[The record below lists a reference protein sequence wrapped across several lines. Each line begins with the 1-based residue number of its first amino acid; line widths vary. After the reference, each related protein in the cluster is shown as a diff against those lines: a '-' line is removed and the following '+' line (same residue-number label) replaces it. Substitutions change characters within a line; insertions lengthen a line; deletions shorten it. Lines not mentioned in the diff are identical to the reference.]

1 MLTRRPMDDAVYIVT
16 DIECDGFTPG
26 RNSMLAFASVAVTA
40 AGVERGVFEAVLQ
53 PLPGAVRDPEVSA
66 WWRTQPEAWTAAT
79 TDPRPAERVM
89 TAFADWVRTFDVGRI
104 FAASPLAFDGLWIDF
119 YLRRFTP
126 FGLDEGLYVKDPLF
140 DGPGLCLRSFASALV
155 GRPVW
160 ECGPKSFPP
169 EWLGQHE
176 HTHRAIDDA
185 KGYASLLAT
194 LMRMQGGRLS
204 ATSPS

>member
-1 MLTRRPMDDAVYIVT
+1 MPSPRSMEDPVYIVT

-26 RNSMLAFASVAVTA
+26 RHSMLAFASVAVTA
-40 AGVERGVFEAVLQ
+40 AGVEHGVFEAVLE
-53 PLPGAVRDPEVSA
+53 PLPGAVRDPEVYA
-66 WWRTQPEAWTAAT
+66 WWQTQPEGWAAAT
-79 TDPRPAERVM
+79 ANPQPPGAVM
-89 TAFADWVRTFDVGRI
+89 KAFADWVRTFEVGRV
-104 FAASPLAFDGLWIDF
+104 FTASPLGFDGLWIDF

-140 DGPGLCLRSFASALV
+140 DGSGLCLRSFASALV

-160 ECGPKSFPP
+160 ACGPRSFPP
-169 EWLGQHE
+169 EWLGHHE

-194 LMRMQGGRLS
+194 LMRMQGRGLS
-204 ATSPS
+204 ANPPS